1 MTVGRAYSPPLDVRI
16 VNHHNRCRRWHS
28 AGWRDA
34 CVNEAV
40 RRHLKLITTALV
52 GVASVAPAHAAA
64 SFTLPDP
71 SGVTL
76 FALGIAG
83 VLIGRRIAG
92 RRKD

>member
-1 MTVGRAYSPPLDVRI
+1 
-16 VNHHNRCRRWHS
+16 
-28 AGWRDA
+28 
-34 CVNEAV
+34 
-40 RRHLKLITTALV
+40 LITTALV